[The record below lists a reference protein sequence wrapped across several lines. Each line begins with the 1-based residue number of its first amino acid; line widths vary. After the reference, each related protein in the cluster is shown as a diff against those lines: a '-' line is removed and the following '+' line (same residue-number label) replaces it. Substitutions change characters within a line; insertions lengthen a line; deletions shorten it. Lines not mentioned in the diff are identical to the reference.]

1 MNAIVRDCKYVLIQ
15 KLKTKEL
22 KSDIHRP
29 EGHLV
34 FRRKQD
40 GRGDGQCRTLLR
52 AGDAFLARHCCKPH
66 DSVPTSKEAHVVL
79 GKMPTPKTFGSTDA
93 AATG

>member
-40 GRGDGQCRTLLR
+40 GRGDGQGRTLPG
-52 AGDAFLARHCCKPH
+52 AGDAVSSRHWCKPR